1 MEELVNSAKAS
12 SNTLRVGVSFFD
24 VEIEARILQALQQP
38 HMGHG
43 QRFLIEAP
51 VLLESIRPFL
61 DTLKTVV
68 PSDIPFAK
76 YLVHPESGRLDNV
89 KVEPPLYATTP
100 GYTFT
105 LDCLFTDGR
114 TNLILD
120 PSSER
125 SKTAALDRLKLGSR
139 LDPTQAEATVKAL
152 TSGVALIQ
160 GPPGT
165 GKSYTGVELLRV
177 LIQNNIGP
185 ILLIAFTNHALDHL
199 LQNVLDAGI
208 TTRIIRI
215 GSRSSEEKIAALSL
229 EKILSERTRSG
240 MRRAIA
246 REFRTLKEV
255 EESLVE
261 LMQKVF
267 SRKIDSSSLQRYLDI
282 QYPNHLEEIME
293 PPLWIRRLYEDHM
306 EWNTAAS
313 GPKNGKIKDQFDYWL
328 AAKDVEFVEAAIRQ
342 NTPQH
347 QQSNSTM
354 TISQLTNRFASF
366 GMNENSLEES
376 DADPLQ
382 GRIGEAPL
390 HEDPK
395 SAAESPL
402 SFFKRLGLPGLPPI
416 PVGRRGA
423 EELQDDF
430 MVWSMS
436 RTERQALYSAWRDI
450 IKQTDHEIQIQE
462 FKKLREKH
470 ENTRKIIEAA
480 DNQDKVQVLRQAHI
494 IGCTTN
500 GAAKLT
506 SLLKS
511 VCPKVLLVEEAGQV
525 LEAHILSSLVPSIQ
539 HMILIGDPQQLR
551 PTLANYLADLSAD
564 HPRGGEVY
572 RFDQSLMERLW
583 KMGFPMSKLDVQRR
597 MRPAVSNL
605 IRQTLYNTLVDHES
619 VQSYPPVRG
628 MAHNVFFL
636 DHRHAEDGGGDESAS
651 KTNKYEVAM
660 IKDLVLHFL
669 RQGKYSG
676 DRDIIVLCAYLG
688 QLSLIR
694 KELSK
699 E

>member
-1 MEELVNSAKAS
+1 
-12 SNTLRVGVSFFD
+12 
-24 VEIEARILQALQQP
+24 
-38 HMGHG
+38 
-43 QRFLIEAP
+43 
-51 VLLESIRPFL
+51 
-61 DTLKTVV
+61 
-68 PSDIPFAK
+68 
-76 YLVHPESGRLDNV
+76 
-89 KVEPPLYATTP
+89 
-100 GYTFT
+100 
-105 LDCLFTDGR
+105 
-114 TNLILD
+114 
-120 PSSER
+120 
-125 SKTAALDRLKLGSR
+125 
-139 LDPTQAEATVKAL
+139 
-152 TSGVALIQ
+152 
-160 GPPGT
+160 
-165 GKSYTGVELLRV
+165 
-177 LIQNNIGP
+177 
-185 ILLIAFTNHALDHL
+185 
-199 LQNVLDAGI
+199 
-208 TTRIIRI
+208 
-215 GSRSSEEKIAALSL
+215 
-229 EKILSERTRSG
+229 

-342 NTPQH
+342 NTPHH

-366 GMNENSLEES
+366 RMNENSLEES

-551 PTLANYLADLSAD
+551 PTLANYHLSAD

-583 KMGFPMSKLDVQRR
+583 KMGFPMS
-597 MRPAVSNL
+597 N
-605 IRQTLYNTLVDHES
+605 QTLYNTLVDHES

-699 E
+699 EVMTVIDERDAIQLIDHEENADPASLIDSDVVAEKVNVSKRVVIRTVDNFQGEEGTIVILSLVRNSGNNEQRRRPNIGFLKSDNRANVALSRARHGLYILGNSEDLSAQSPMWAKVVEEFRENNRIGDGFTIKCQRHPETHNNITQPGQITRLAPDGKLGTGR